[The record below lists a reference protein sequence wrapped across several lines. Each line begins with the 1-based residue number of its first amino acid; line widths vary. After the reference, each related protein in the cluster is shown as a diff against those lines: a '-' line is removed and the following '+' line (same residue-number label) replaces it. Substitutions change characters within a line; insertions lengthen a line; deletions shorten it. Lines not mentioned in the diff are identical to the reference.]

1 MIRDSP
7 FRTAW
12 KLQRSAANPA
22 NLPFPASAPTIRAA
36 MQFTLNTLQKAPYQP
51 KCATP
56 MCLPRSAALPDFFR
70 APTARK
76 LPCVRI
82 ALPAEEEGE
91 TDDSKYAMPTRHCS
105 GHTSVTVDPSYLGP
119 DEPVMAPAVPAPVE
133 LVLFPA
139 LDQAAP
145 APGLPRACR
154 TDQDATKFIPKKL

>member
-1 MIRDSP
+1 MCNTHVLATVCSV
-7 FRTAW
+7 TG
-12 KLQRSAANPA
+12 L
-22 NLPFPASAPTIRAA
+22 LPGS
-36 MQFTLNTLQKAPYQP
+36 NCP
-51 KCATP
+51 KTS
-56 MCLPRSAALPDFFR
+56 M
-70 APTARK
+70 
-76 LPCVRI
+76 VRI

-105 GHTSVTVDPSYLGP
+105 GHTSVTVDPSYL
-119 DEPVMAPAVPAPVE
+119 DQMRLMTVPAPVE